1 MIQAINGKNGGG
13 GIRHAYVAVET
24 AVAGSTAQK
33 ALMACAAVAAL
44 LMVMCGSAH
53 AGAEPSGL
61 DTPGPSTFRG
71 EIAKGLKVEMKL
83 YRDGPNL
90 PGTYSYEAFGRDI
103 QVKGTVNERGEF
115 GLQEF
120 VKGKVTGNFD
130 GRFLTMDRVEGR
142 WFKQSPRESGRSFY
156 AIRTGTPSA
165 AAQVLPTQK
174 TTGAD
179 QQASPATKEAR
190 TAPKAEAVR
199 VAPAAEARSEPVSSA
214 KQQSLPVAKE
224 ARTAPKA
231 EAVRV
236 APAAEARSE
245 PVSSAKQQSLPVARE
260 APLPQQENKIEAKAQ
275 PVERAVASQQVPLKI
290 ESAQSTPREEPA
302 LRPVVVQEFPKISD
316 EAEAQS
322 VEKPRIEGRTVDPIK
337 KKSSPWTSLL
347 SIFNMKVAGGVGG
360 ILLLGCGLAWLA
372 VVAGGAAAFRDNS
385 ALFRQAHAMGL
396 SFLPGIFLLAL
407 GVGAVLAV
415 FVE

>member
-1 MIQAINGKNGGG
+1 MIRAINGKNGGG
-13 GIRHAYVAVET
+13 GYVMRMLRLKRRFGLA
-24 AVAGSTAQK
+24 SMAQK

-61 DTPGPSTFRG
+61 NTSGPSTFRG
-71 EIAKGLKVEMKL
+71 EIAKGLKIEMKL
-83 YRDGPNL
+83 YQDGPNL
-90 PGTYSYEAFGRDI
+90 SGTYSYEAFGRDI
-103 QVKGTVNERGEF
+103 QVKGTVNQRGEF
-115 GLQEF
+115 VLQEF
-120 VKGKVTGNFD
+120 VKGKVTGNFE
-130 GRFLTMDRVEGR
+130 GKFVTMDRVEGR
-142 WFKQSPRESGRSFY
+142 WFKKSPRESGRSFY
-156 AIRTGTPSA
+156 ATRTGTPSA

-174 TTGAD
+174 TSGAD
-179 QQASPATKEAR
+179 QQASPA
-190 TAPKAEAVR
+190 
-199 VAPAAEARSEPVSSA
+199 
-214 KQQSLPVAKE
+214 AKE

-236 APAAEARSE
+236 APATEPRSE
-245 PVSSAKQQSLPVARE
+245 PVLSAKQQSLPAAKEV
-260 APLPQQENKIEAKAQ
+260 PLPQQENKIEAKAQ
-275 PVERAVASQQVPLKI
+275 PVERAGASQQVPLKI
-290 ESAQSTPREEPA
+290 ESAQSAPREKPA
-302 LRPVVVQEFPKISD
+302 LRPVVAQELPKISD
-316 EAEAQS
+316 EAEARS

-407 GVGAVLAV
+407 GVGAVLTV

>member
-1 MIQAINGKNGGG
+1 MRMLRLKRRFGLA
-13 GIRHAYVAVET
+13 
-24 AVAGSTAQK
+24 SMAQK

-61 DTPGPSTFRG
+61 NTSGPSTFRG
-71 EIAKGLKVEMKL
+71 EIAKGLKIEMKL
-83 YRDGPNL
+83 YQDGPNL
-90 PGTYSYEAFGRDI
+90 SGTYSYEAFGRDI
-103 QVKGTVNERGEF
+103 QVKGTVNQRGEF
-115 GLQEF
+115 VLQEF
-120 VKGKVTGNFD
+120 VKGKVTGNFE
-130 GRFLTMDRVEGR
+130 GKFVTMDRVEGR
-142 WFKQSPRESGRSFY
+142 WFKKSPRESGRSFY

-179 QQASPATKEAR
+179 QQASPWPKRPGQPQKPKQSVAPTAEAR
-190 TAPKAEAVR
+190 PEPVSSAKQQSLPWPRGPDSPKAEAVR
-199 VAPAAEARSEPVSSA
+199 VAPAAEARP
-214 KQQSLPVAKE
+214 
-224 ARTAPKA
+224 
-231 EAVRV
+231 
-236 APAAEARSE
+236 E

-302 LRPVVVQEFPKISD
+302 LRPVVAQELPKISD